1 MAVKLSPSL
10 ITAWLSC
17 PHYLNLKIEGSTS
30 QKPSDSKASV
40 KPDPKSVDVVAPVSL
55 ATILKERGLQHET
68 QTLASLKAS
77 GADVFEC
84 EVDRTNLNERA
95 VSYLAEGALG
105 HEVVYQMPFVHEGM
119 RGIADFVIR
128 EEDGHLPV
136 DTKLARHDA
145 KPGHVLQLCFYA
157 DAVGAATGKRPTH
170 IEIWLGGLDDNG
182 KHKKERH
189 RLSDVD
195 AYWRRMKGA
204 IKEAITHPIVTSP
217 EPCDHCAFCEFA
229 PRCESEWRSNDAVHF
244 VSGVSRRDREKL
256 DAAGVHTR
264 GQLANFTGSVSSMD
278 PDRLIKIQD
287 QAKLQVAACAI
298 SSDVPESVIDSTM
311 PIHLL
316 PLGGDVSLPVGLEA
330 LPKPN
335 KGDLFLDYEGHP
347 FWKVEEGLIF
357 LFGLL
362 YKDGL
367 KWKYD
372 GWWAHSKGDE
382 QLQATALVNWI
393 ADRLEKYPKMHVYHY
408 NHTERSTLA
417 SLVSANQHD
426 VGIQQLFD
434 ALREQNV
441 FVDLYQIVKQT
452 LQVGVESYG
461 LKKIEKVAGYL
472 RPTDDSVSG
481 GADAVASYE
490 GWMRASDKA
499 LADQLLIEI
508 RDYNEQ
514 DVLATKHVRDWLV
527 SLRKQAGVRKWPK
540 FAFDDQLKPIDPV
553 EQTLLQFPI
562 GSSEHLLGDVLG
574 YWRRENVAKKVK
586 RRTEMERNA
595 DALRDDE
602 KAIGG
607 IQLVRHF
614 QETDASGKIGN
625 FIEIRFPKQ
634 KLSTKFETGADVEI
648 MAIDGSRRHTKVIQ
662 ITATGAVIVDPP
674 MSDPDNGTVTFP
686 ARLGIH
692 SMMLGELFINA
703 INKEKQLMAL
713 ANTWATTGAE
723 RSKLS
728 NSLLNRVGPIA
739 PSGGFSS
746 DMATLVSVV
755 SSLNGEVL
763 AVQGPPGTGKTYT
776 AAKLIEALLVTK
788 SNLRIGVCS
797 TNNDAVD
804 NVLKEILKSLPP
816 EYVNS
821 LNRIGKDNEAVGLI
835 KGKPAKEELAR
846 QVQFGTVFGLCKAG
860 VDGTYFDVIFADEAG
875 QMSLADALAVSH
887 SARSMVLLGDPL
899 QLPQV
904 SQASHQFGSGESVLQ
919 HFLGDEVTISSQRGL
934 FLDVSRRMHPS
945 ICSFISDWQ
954 YEGRLHA
961 ESSCATLSTSVDSL
975 TPGGTG
981 LRVKLMN
988 HVGNTTESSE
998 EVLEVVSII
1007 TNLIGKTWTNNS
1019 GETKTIGVEDV
1030 LVVVPFN
1037 DQRIAI
1043 DEALNSQSLTQGVQ
1057 VGTVDKFQGREAAVV
1072 IFSMAASSVDD
1083 LERGADFL
1091 FDSHRLN
1098 VAISRAKCLAYVVC
1112 NEPLLTSRAR
1122 SVDQMKLFSG
1132 LCLFTENAIEI

>member
-30 QKPSDSKASV
+30 HKPSDSKASV
-40 KPDPKSVDVVAPVSL
+40 KPDLKSVDVVAPVSL

-95 VSYLAEGALG
+95 VSYLAEGALN

-119 RGIADFVIR
+119 RGIADFVVR
-128 EEDGHLPV
+128 EEDSHLPV

-182 KHKKERH
+182 QHKKERH

-204 IKEAITHPIVTSP
+204 IKEAIVHPIVTAP

-229 PRCESEWRSNDAVHF
+229 PRCESEWRTNDAVHF

-256 DAAGVHTR
+256 NTAGVTSR
-264 GQLANFTGSVSSMD
+264 AQLATHVGTVTSMD
-278 PDRLIKIQD
+278 PDRLTKIQD

-298 SSDVPESVIDSTM
+298 SSDVPESIIDSTM

-367 KWKYD
+367 KWKYE
-372 GWWAHSKGDE
+372 GWWAHAKGDE
-382 QLQATALVNWI
+382 QLQAAALVNWI
-393 ADRLEKYPKMHVYHY
+393 TDRRDKYPKMHVYHY

-417 SLVSANQHD
+417 SLVSTNQKN

-434 ALREQNV
+434 ALKEENV
-441 FVDLYQIVKQT
+441 FVDLFQIVKQT

-472 RPTDDSVSG
+472 RPSDDSVSG
-481 GADAVASYE
+481 GSDEVAAYE
-490 GWMRASDKA
+490 GWMRAGDKS
-499 LADQLLIEI
+499 LADQLLTEI

-540 FAFDDQLKPIDPV
+540 FDFDDQLKPIDPV

-562 GSSEHLLGDVLG
+562 GSAENLLGNILG
-574 YWRRENVAKKVK
+574 YWRRERSAKYVK
-586 RRTEMERNA
+586 RRTDLERNTE
-595 DALRDDE
+595 ALRDDE

-607 IQLVRHF
+607 IQLVRQF
-614 QETDASGKIGN
+614 QETDASGKTTSYL
-625 FIEIRFPKQ
+625 EVSWPKQ
-634 KLSTKFETGADVEI
+634 TLSKEFKIGSKVELLTIADELAITKIHDMT
-648 MAIDGSRRHTKVIQ
+648 SS
-662 ITATGAVIVDPP
+662 GAVLIEPTKKDPE
-674 MSDPDNGTVTFP
+674 SGTITFP
-686 ARLGIH
+686 AKLGIY
-692 SMMLGELFINA
+692 SMMTAELMIDSA
-703 INKEKQLMAL
+703 SKETQLMQL
-713 ANTWATTGAE
+713 AISWATIGSS
-723 RSKLS
+723 RSELS
-728 NSLLNRVGPIA
+728 RSIMNRVAPTA
-739 PSGGFSS
+739 PSDGFSADIGS
-746 DMATLVSVV
+746 LSSVV
-755 SSLNGEVL
+755 ASLDGEVL
-763 AVQGPPGTGKTYT
+763 AIQGPPGTGKTYT
-776 AAKLIEALLVTK
+776 AAKLIEALIS
-788 SNLRIGVCS
+788 SNPQLRIGVCATTHS
-797 TNNDAVD
+797 AVD
-804 NVLKEILKSLPP
+804 NVLNELLKTLPTSHI
-816 EYVNS
+816 NA
-821 LNRIGKDNEAVGLI
+821 LNRIGVKNESIGLV
-835 KGKPAKEELAR
+835 KGKKGDKEEDR

-919 HFLGDEVTISSQRGL
+919 HYLGDEVTINSQRGL

-954 YEGRLHA
+954 YEGRLRP

-975 TPGGTG
+975 TPDGTG
-981 LRVKLMN
+981 LRMKLMN

-998 EVLEVVSII
+998 EVSEVVSII

-1019 GETKTIGVEDV
+1019 GETRTIGVEDV

-1043 DEALNSQSLTQGVQ
+1043 DQALNSESLTQGVQ

-1122 SVDQMKLFSG
+1122 SVEQMKLFSG
-1132 LCLFTENAIEI
+1132 LCLFAEEAKTI